1 MPTLNNDLETAV
13 VNADIMRGDRW
24 GELLSGRNLA
34 LLMAISAGIGLH
46 AFNQFA
52 IVAAL
57 PVAVAEIGGASI
69 YSWAYSIYF
78 VGSVAGGV
86 TAILLRER
94 VGARAALVVSALF
107 FAVGMVI
114 CASASSFPLVIVGR
128 TLQGI
133 ADGLIVAV
141 CYSLI
146 PAGFRSGLLPKV
158 FAVEAGVWAVTSFVG
173 PLLGGFATEH
183 VSWRA
188 TFLLPV
194 PLILLLVVYTWLS
207 VSPEKL
213 GRSSRKTALPLALC
227 IVGALAFSA
236 PAAFERLD
244 LRIVCLIIGATLL
257 WLSFRVGAKS
267 GAGLFPKDA
276 FRPGTVVGNAF
287 WMLFLMSYAQ
297 ALTSVY
303 LALIA
308 VARWGYEPTFAGF
321 LVVAMPMSWSTVAVV
336 VGSIRSMKLRDACVH
351 HGPWLM
357 APGCLLLGHGLST
370 GNSAEMLAGQ
380 ALIGA
385 TFGMCWAGINQNAME
400 AAPEDERKMTGALL
414 PTVATLGAAAGAGAS
429 GTIAAATALV
439 PALERGDISPSL
451 FSIYGLAAVIS
462 VAALVLGRYAG
473 RGVRIAQ

>member
-1 MPTLNNDLETAV
+1 M
-13 VNADIMRGDRW
+13 VNVTEDSSWAA
-24 GELLSGRNLA
+24 LLRGRNLA

-57 PVAVAEIGGASI
+57 PVAVADIGGALI

-107 FAVGMVI
+107 FSLGMLI
-114 CASASSFPLVIVGR
+114 CAGATNFPILIVGR
-128 TLQGI
+128 GLQGI

-146 PAGFRSGLLPKV
+146 PAGFRSDLLPKV
-158 FAVEAGVWAVTSFVG
+158 FAVEAGVWAAASVAG
-173 PLLGGFATEH
+173 PLLGGLATEH

-188 TFLLPV
+188 TYLLPV
-194 PLILLLVVYTWLS
+194 PLILLLVVYTWVS

-213 GRSSRKTALPLALC
+213 ALYQRKATWPLVLC
-227 IVGALAFSA
+227 LTGALALSA
-236 PAAFERLD
+236 PAAFEGLEMRMASL
-244 LRIVCLIIGATLL
+244 LLGAALL
-257 WLSFRVGAKS
+257 FTSLKMGVRPD
-267 GAGLFPKDA
+267 AGLFPKDA
-276 FRPGTVVGNAF
+276 FRPGTVVGNGF

-308 VARWGYEPTFAGF
+308 IGRWGYEPTFAGF
-321 LVVAMPMSWSTVAVV
+321 IVVAMPLAWSTVAVI
-336 VGSIRSMKLRDACVH
+336 VGSLQSQRLRDACVH
-351 HGPWLM
+351 YGPWQM
-357 APGCLLLGHGLST
+357 APGCVLLGYGLLT
-370 GNSAEMLAGQ
+370 GSWLEMLAGQ
-380 ALIGA
+380 ALIGS

-400 AAPEDERKMTGALL
+400 AAPEQERKMTGALL

-439 PALERGDISPSL
+439 PALERGDLSPSL
-451 FSIYGLAAVIS
+451 SSIYGVAAAVS
-462 VAALVLGRYAG
+462 VAAIWIGR
-473 RGVRIAQ
+473 RVTKGVAPSPL

>member
-1 MPTLNNDLETAV
+1 MVDVMEKSSWA
-13 VNADIMRGDRW
+13 A
-24 GELLSGRNLA
+24 LLRGRNLA
-34 LLMAISAGIGLH
+34 LLLAISAGIGLH

-57 PVAVAEIGGASI
+57 PVAVADIGGALI

-107 FAVGMVI
+107 FSLGMLI
-114 CASASSFPLVIVGR
+114 CAGATNFPILIVGR
-128 TLQGI
+128 GLQGI

-146 PAGFRSGLLPKV
+146 PAGFRSDLLPKV
-158 FAVEAGVWAVTSFVG
+158 FAVEAGVWATASVAG
-173 PLLGGFATEH
+173 PLLGGLATEH

-188 TFLLPV
+188 TYLLPV
-194 PLILLLVVYTWLS
+194 PLILLLVVYTWVS

-213 GRSSRKTALPLALC
+213 AVSQRKATWPLVLC
-227 IVGALAFSA
+227 LTGALALSA
-236 PAAFERLD
+236 PAAFEGLEM
-244 LRIVCLIIGATLL
+244 RITSLILGAALL
-257 WLSFRVGAKS
+257 FIALKMGVRPN
-267 GAGLFPKDA
+267 AGLFPKDA
-276 FRPGTVVGNAF
+276 FRPGTVVGNGF

-308 VARWGYEPTFAGF
+308 MGRWGYEPTFAGF
-321 LVVAMPMSWSTVAVV
+321 IVVAMPLSWSTVAVV
-336 VGSIRSMKLRDACVH
+336 VGSLRSQRLRDACLNY
-351 HGPWLM
+351 GPWQM
-357 APGCLLLGHGLST
+357 APGCVLLGYGLLT
-370 GNSAEMLAGQ
+370 GSWLEMLAGQ
-380 ALIGA
+380 ALIGS

-400 AAPEDERKMTGALL
+400 AAPEPERNMTGALL

-439 PALERGDISPSL
+439 PALEDGDLSPSL
-451 FSIYGLAAVIS
+451 FSIYGVAAAVS
-462 VAALVLGRYAG
+462 VAAIWIGRRVTKSA
-473 RGVRIAQ
+473 APSPL

>member
-1 MPTLNNDLETAV
+1 MVDVMEDSSWA
-13 VNADIMRGDRW
+13 A
-24 GELLSGRNLA
+24 LLRGRNLA
-34 LLMAISAGIGLH
+34 LLLAISAGIGLH

-57 PVAVAEIGGASI
+57 PVAVADIGGALI

-107 FAVGMVI
+107 FSLGMVI
-114 CASASSFPLVIVGR
+114 CAGAINFPILIVGR
-128 TLQGI
+128 GLQGI

-146 PAGFRSGLLPKV
+146 PAGFRSDLLPKV
-158 FAVEAGVWAVTSFVG
+158 FAVEAGVWAAASVAG
-173 PLLGGFATEH
+173 PLLGGLATEH

-188 TFLLPV
+188 TYLLPV
-194 PLILLLVVYTWLS
+194 PLILLLVVYTWVS

-213 GRSSRKTALPLALC
+213 ALSQRKATWPLVLC
-227 IVGALAFSA
+227 LTGALALSA
-236 PAAFERLD
+236 PAAFEGLEMRMASLV
-244 LRIVCLIIGATLL
+244 LGAALL
-257 WLSFRVGAKS
+257 FTSLKLGVRPD
-267 GAGLFPKDA
+267 AGLFPKDA
-276 FRPGTVVGNAF
+276 FRPGTVVGNGF

-308 VARWGYEPTFAGF
+308 IGRWGYEPTFAGF
-321 LVVAMPMSWSTVAVV
+321 IVVAMPLAWSTVAVV
-336 VGSIRSMKLRDACVH
+336 VGSLQSQRLRDACVH
-351 HGPWLM
+351 YGPWQM
-357 APGCLLLGHGLST
+357 APGCVLLGYGLLS
-370 GNSAEMLAGQ
+370 GSWLEMLAGQ
-380 ALIGA
+380 ALIGS

-400 AAPEDERKMTGALL
+400 AAPEHERKMTGALL

-439 PALERGDISPSL
+439 PALERGDLSPSL
-451 FSIYGLAAVIS
+451 SSIYGVAAAVS
-462 VAALVLGRYAG
+462 VAAIWIGRRVTKGA
-473 RGVRIAQ
+473 APSPL